1 MNVEQGVNLDDLRL
15 LAKRRLPKIAV
26 DFIEGGVDDELCLK
40 RNREAF
46 ACYTLLPRYLND
58 VSTRDQ
64 SATLMARSYAHP
76 FGISPMGILG
86 LFRPDADLK
95 LAQAAADANI
105 PYLMSRA
112 GNASIEAAAKI
123 APRHGPAWP

>member
-1 MNVEQGVNLDDLRL
+1 MNVEQAVNLDDLRL

-46 ACYTLLPRYLND
+46 ARYTLLPRYLND

-95 LAQAAADANI
+95 LAQEI
-105 PYLMSRA
+105 GRA
-112 GNASIEAAAKI
+112 
-123 APRHGPAWP
+123 HV